1 MLLLASAINYMDRQT
16 LANAAVRISTQFNL
30 NQEQYGNIEM
40 VFGWAFAAG
49 SLLFGMLADR
59 VAIRWLYPAVLVLWS
74 AAGFATG
81 SVHSYRGLLVC
92 RGMLGFFESGH
103 WPCAIRTTRQLLEP
117 KDRVLGNSVLQSG
130 TSIGAVIA
138 PLVMS
143 RLLTSEIGSWK
154 YAFQF
159 VGLLGFLWVIGWF
172 ALVRGNEL
180 SATPAREKRQG
191 LTIWQILLGRRM
203 LIVLFM
209 IACINTSWQ
218 LLRAWLPKFLQ
229 EGRGYTEHQTLY
241 FTAIFYVVTDI
252 GCISAGAA
260 ALWLHRRGLSVHR
273 ARLLTFLGCA
283 VAATLTTVAAVLP
296 HGWPLL
302 MVLLL
307 VGAGAL
313 GVFPI
318 YHAMTQ
324 DLSAEHQG
332 KVTGLAG
339 VAGWAMSAPAQTLF
353 GRRIDQTGSFNLGL
367 ALAGWL
373 PLLAFMAL
381 WALWGSRRRK
391 EQQA

>member
-154 YAFQF
+154 YA
-159 VGLLGFLWVIGWF
+159 V
-172 ALVRGNEL
+172 
-180 SATPAREKRQG
+180 
-191 LTIWQILLGRRM
+191 
-203 LIVLFM
+203 
-209 IACINTSWQ
+209 
-218 LLRAWLPKFLQ
+218 
-229 EGRGYTEHQTLY
+229 
-241 FTAIFYVVTDI
+241 
-252 GCISAGAA
+252 
-260 ALWLHRRGLSVHR
+260 
-273 ARLLTFLGCA
+273 
-283 VAATLTTVAAVLP
+283 
-296 HGWPLL
+296 
-302 MVLLL
+302 
-307 VGAGAL
+307 
-313 GVFPI
+313 
-318 YHAMTQ
+318 
-324 DLSAEHQG
+324 
-332 KVTGLAG
+332 
-339 VAGWAMSAPAQTLF
+339 
-353 GRRIDQTGSFNLGL
+353 
-367 ALAGWL
+367 
-373 PLLAFMAL
+373 
-381 WALWGSRRRK
+381 
-391 EQQA
+391 

>member
-1 MLLLASAINYMDRQT
+1 
-16 LANAAVRISTQFNL
+16 
-30 NQEQYGNIEM
+30 
-40 VFGWAFAAG
+40 
-49 SLLFGMLADR
+49 
-59 VAIRWLYPAVLVLWS
+59 
-74 AAGFATG
+74 
-81 SVHSYRGLLVC
+81 
-92 RGMLGFFESGH
+92 
-103 WPCAIRTTRQLLEP
+103 
-117 KDRVLGNSVLQSG
+117 
-130 TSIGAVIA
+130 
-138 PLVMS
+138 
-143 RLLTSEIGSWK
+143 
-154 YAFQF
+154 
-159 VGLLGFLWVIGWF
+159 
-172 ALVRGNEL
+172 
-180 SATPAREKRQG
+180 
-191 LTIWQILLGRRM
+191 M

-283 VAATLTTVAAVLP
+283 VAATLTTVAAVMP